1 MRAVEFKS
9 RIRENKILIPRKMR
23 YEMLAGIDKRI
34 RVAVFLD
41 DADVYEEKAY
51 RQMTKTQFL
60 KGYAESDSIYDY
72 KSTIIHNSKRQKSN
86 KHQIHKSTII

>member
-34 RVAVFLD
+34 RVVVFLE

-60 KGYAESDSIYDY
+60 KGYAESDSIYD
-72 KSTIIHNSKRQKSN
+72 
-86 KHQIHKSTII
+86 